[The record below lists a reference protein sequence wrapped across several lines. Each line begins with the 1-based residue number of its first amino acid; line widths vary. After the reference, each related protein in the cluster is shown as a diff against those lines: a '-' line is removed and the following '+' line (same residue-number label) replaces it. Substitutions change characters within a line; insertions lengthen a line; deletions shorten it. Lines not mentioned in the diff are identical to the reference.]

1 METLFWT
8 VSAEKPEQDIIK
20 QAAGIIRRGGLVAFP
35 TETVY
40 GLGADGLNPAAVRRI
55 FAAKGRPSDNPL
67 ILHVAR
73 QEEVFR
79 LAAEVKEQ
87 AQELMRRFWPGP
99 LTLVLP
105 KAACIPDEVTAG
117 LDTVA
122 VRMPRHP
129 VALALIA
136 AAGVPIAAPSANRS
150 GYPSPT
156 TGQHVYGDLAGRIE
170 AVLESGPTGVG
181 LESTV
186 LDLSGDVPAIL
197 RPGGITR
204 EELAAV
210 LGTVL
215 IDPGLLDPRQKPKAP
230 GMKYTHYAP
239 RAAVYLLSGPSR
251 ERKALKIQELVWES
265 ARKGEKV
272 GLLLTSETWQCLRDL
287 PACPE
292 RQDSPRGL
300 DAQHLPADN
309 PLPTRTH
316 CVAGQDGLPENVAYA
331 RDLGSRSHLEEI
343 AHVLY
348 GELRNCDAAQVDLI
362 YTETYQ
368 EEGLGAALMNRLLK
382 SAGYKVI
389 NT

>member
-1 METLFWT
+1 METVFWT

-20 QAAGIIRRGGLVAFP
+20 QAAEIIRRGGLVAFP

-40 GLGADGLNPAAVRRI
+40 GLGADGLNPEAVRRI
-55 FAAKGRPSDNPL
+55 FTAKGRPSDNPL

-73 QEEVFR
+73 QEEVFC

-105 KAACIPDEVTAG
+105 KADCIPDEVTAG

-136 AAGVPIAAPSANRS
+136 AGGAPLAAPSANRS

-156 TGQHVYGDLAGRIE
+156 TGRHVYADLAGRIE

-186 LDLSGDVPAIL
+186 LDLSGEVPAIL

-204 EELAAV
+204 EELQAV
-210 LGTVL
+210 LGTVM

-239 RAAVYLLSGPSR
+239 RAAVYLLRGPSR
-251 ERKALKIQELVWES
+251 EKKALKIRELVGES

-272 GLLLTSETWQCLRDL
+272 GLLLTSETWQCFRDL
-287 PACPE
+287 SASRQ
-292 RQDSPRGL
+292 RQD
-300 DAQHLPADN
+300 
-309 PLPTRTH
+309 
-316 CVAGQDGLPENVAYA
+316 LPENVTYA
-331 RDLGSRSHLEEI
+331 RDLGSSAHLEEI

-348 GELRNCDAAQVDLI
+348 GELRNCDAAEVDLI

-382 SAGYKVI
+382 SAGYKI
-389 NT
+389 IDT

>member
-1 METLFWT
+1 METNFWA
-8 VSAEKPEQDIIK
+8 VSAERPEQNLIIQAAAIIK
-20 QAAGIIRRGGLVAFP
+20 SGGLVAFP

-40 GLGADGLNPAAVRRI
+40 GLGADGLNPEAVRRI
-55 FAAKGRPSDNPL
+55 FTAKGRPSDNPL

-73 QEEVFR
+73 QDEVYR
-79 LAAEVKEQ
+79 LAAQVNEQ
-87 AQELMRRFWPGP
+87 AEKLMRRFWPGP

-105 KAACIPDEVTAG
+105 KAPCIPDEVTAG

-122 VRMPRHP
+122 LRMPRHP

-136 AAGVPIAAPSANRS
+136 ASGVPIAAPSANRS

-156 TGQHVYGDLAGRIE
+156 TGRHVYTDLAGRIE

-186 LDLSGDVPAIL
+186 LDLSGDVPSIL

-210 LGTVL
+210 LGKVMV
-215 IDPGLLDPRQKPKAP
+215 DPGLLDPRQKPKAP
-230 GMKYTHYAP
+230 GMKYTHYSP
-239 RAAVYLLSGPSR
+239 RAEVMLLNGSR
-251 ERKALKIQELVWES
+251 EQNALKIRELVAES
-265 ARKGEKV
+265 AQKGQKI
-272 GLLLTSETWQCLRDL
+272 GLLLTSETWQYLRDL
-287 PACPE
+287 
-292 RQDSPRGL
+292 Q
-300 DAQHLPADN
+300 
-309 PLPTRTH
+309 
-316 CVAGQDGLPENVAYA
+316 ENVGYV
-331 RDLGSRSHLEEI
+331 RDLGSCTHLEDI

-348 GELRNCDAAQVDLI
+348 SELRNCDLAQVELI

-368 EEGLGAALMNRLLK
+368 AEGIGAALMNRLLK

-389 NT
+389 NP